1 MVIGV
6 PLHQLPTSQ
15 LFVSMHLSRVTH
27 CEAFGKGLLRE
38 GEDEGEI
45 AIGDKHFSLMPGIGT
60 TNAILAVRP
69 LRLRNIYLTFESYST
84 ATVISKQIVERNM
97 SGNSH

>member
-1 MVIGV
+1 
-6 PLHQLPTSQ
+6 
-15 LFVSMHLSRVTH
+15 MHLTRVTH

-45 AIGDKHFSLMPGIGT
+45 ANGDKHFSLMPGIGT

-69 LRLRNIYLTFESYST
+69 LRLRYI
-84 ATVISKQIVERNM
+84 
-97 SGNSH
+97 